1 MSPPVADPAT
11 TVRSY
16 IGALNRGNPDDIA
29 SYVSEEFI
37 NEHTS
42 ALGETVTGR
51 GAYRARL
58 EGFLGQFRELHYEI
72 EQTIAEGAQVA
83 VAYRMSARYRDVSSG
98 SAVDCPIQIRG
109 MFRFRVEQGRIVH
122 RVDYWDSAEFQ
133 RQLHPAA
140 GLKA

>member
-1 MSPPVADPAT
+1 MRPAVADPVT

-16 IGALNRGNPDDIA
+16 IGALNRGDPDDIA
-29 SYVSEEFI
+29 SYVSDEFI

-42 ALGETVTGR
+42 TLGETVTGR

-58 EGFLGQFRELHYEI
+58 EGFLGKFRELHYEI

-83 VAYRMSARYRDVSSG
+83 VAYRMSARYWETGSG

-109 MFRFRVEQGRIVH
+109 MFRFRVEHGRIVH
-122 RVDYWDSAEFQ
+122 RIDYWDSAEFQ
-133 RQLHPAA
+133 RQLQAA
-140 GLKA
+140 AILKA

>member
-1 MSPPVADPAT
+1 MRPPVADPMT

-29 SYVSEEFI
+29 SYVSDEFV

-42 ALGETVTGR
+42 TLGETVTGR
-51 GAYRARL
+51 AAYRARL

-83 VAYRMSARYRDVSSG
+83 LAYRMSARYRDVSRG

-133 RQLHPAA
+133 RQVDSAA

>member
-1 MSPPVADPAT
+1 MRPPVADPAT

-83 VAYRMSARYRDVSSG
+83 LAYRMSARYRDVSRG

-133 RQLHPAA
+133 RQLSAAA
-140 GLKA
+140 GFRA

>member
-1 MSPPVADPAT
+1 MRRAAADPAT

-16 IGALNRGNPDDIA
+16 IGALNGGNPDDIA
-29 SYVSEEFI
+29 SYVSDDFI

-42 ALGETVTGR
+42 MLGETVAGR

-72 EQTIAEGAQVA
+72 EQTIVEGAQVA
-83 VAYRMSARYRDVSSG
+83 VAYRMSARYRDSG
-98 SAVDCPIQIRG
+98 SGSTVDCPIQIRG
-109 MFRFRVEQGRIVH
+109 MFRFRVEHGQIVH

-133 RQLHPAA
+133 RQLQSAA
-140 GLKA
+140 KLRA